1 MFSFESPE
9 RKAKI
14 LWILLRNLF
23 FIYKL
28 SLISKTNHSIF
39 FTYCFLSNFIS
50 LAKYPLSLLQKSYFI
65 CYLFYPDSECVPRN
79 KKVSI
84 ISTNVR
90 IYIIICSYFSQ
101 YESDLE
107 HYCKNSSIEIILNF
121 HRTFQMNFVNGN
133 FVKPQYDQISKMMWV
148 VVFLLPLY
156 SKLKLNSMSSLTGKT
171 SSHSSF
177 LSGTYFSFKVV
188 LKHHLNELWKTAVT
202 ELMTLN
208 IYQYNI
214 VLLTVK

>member
-1 MFSFESPE
+1 
-9 RKAKI
+9 
-14 LWILLRNLF
+14 
-23 FIYKL
+23 
-28 SLISKTNHSIF
+28 
-39 FTYCFLSNFIS
+39 
-50 LAKYPLSLLQKSYFI
+50 
-65 CYLFYPDSECVPRN
+65 
-79 KKVSI
+79 
-84 ISTNVR
+84 
-90 IYIIICSYFSQ
+90 
-101 YESDLE
+101 
-107 HYCKNSSIEIILNF
+107 
-121 HRTFQMNFVNGN
+121 MNFVNGN

-156 SKLKLNSMSSLTGKT
+156 SKLKLNSMSFLIGKT

-188 LKHHLNELWKTAVT
+188 LRHHLNELWKTAVT